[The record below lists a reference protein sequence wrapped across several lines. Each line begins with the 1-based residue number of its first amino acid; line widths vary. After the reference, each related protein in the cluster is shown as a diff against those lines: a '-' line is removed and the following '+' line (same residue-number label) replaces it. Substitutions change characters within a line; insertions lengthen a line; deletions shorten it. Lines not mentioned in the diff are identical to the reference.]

1 MATDPISGTVGATTL
16 AGVSLFGVISGLD
29 YGVVFGAFA
38 GAVYY
43 VATATDLTMPVRVAY
58 FLVSYILGVLCAG
71 LVGAKLA
78 QWSGYSDKPL
88 DALGAVIVA
97 MLAIKILTFLSNQDL
112 AELLSKFRGGP
123 HGNK

>member
-88 DALGAVIVA
+88 DALCAVIVA
-97 MLAIKILTFLSNQDL
+97 VLAIKILTFLSNQDL
-112 AELLSKFRGGP
+112 SELLSKFRGGP

>member
-97 MLAIKILTFLSNQDL
+97 VLAIKILTFLSNQDL
-112 AELLSKFRGGP
+112 AGLFSKFRGGP